1 MICMGSPKALVE
13 YGLFY
18 IQRYKNLSLKGR
30 RTAAQAAKHPS
41 GAVAKKRGIIQ
52 VFPVFPR
59 DKSNSSAR
67 TLRFITD
74 YEIV

>member
-52 VFPVFPR
+52 VFPF
-59 DKSNSSAR
+59 
-67 TLRFITD
+67 
-74 YEIV
+74 